1 MTGKPTPEELREWVR
16 DNIWSPY
23 MTVEKMTDEPENLP
37 ALPQNPMEM
46 IAHAVANGADP
57 VTLERLLAMQERWEA
72 SQARKA
78 FYKALAEARGKIGPI
93 FKNLEA
99 KIGPGRTQRY
109 EDLAQIEREV
119 VPELSKHGLTYSF
132 GIRVPDNKPDTII
145 VTCRIEHK
153 DGHFEERQS
162 LPGQADTSGQKSPLQ
177 ALGSAVTYLKR
188 ITLKAALG
196 LSTTEDMVDDDA
208 TAGEEEKIS
217 EEQVAAL
224 RQRIAEVGQTEKRV
238 CEYPAVDITRLED
251 LPASKYEAVMRKL
264 NASAKK

>member
-1 MTGKPTPEELREWVR
+1 
-16 DNIWSPY
+16 
-23 MTVEKMTDEPENLP
+23 MTDEPENLP

-78 FYKALAEARGKIGPI
+78 FYKALASARGNIGPI
-93 FKNLEA
+93 FKNIEA
-99 KIGPGRTQRY
+99 KIGPGRTQRS

-119 VPELSKHGLTYSF
+119 VPELSKHGLIYSF

-153 DGHFEERQS
+153 DGHYEERQS
-162 LPGQADTSGQKSPLQ
+162 LPGQPDTSGQKSPLQ

-196 LSTTEDMVDDDA
+196 LSTTEDMVDDDG
-208 TAGEEEKIS
+208 AGGGEEKIT
-217 EEQVAAL
+217 EHELVQLRERIEQ
-224 RQRIAEVGQTEKRV
+224 VGQTEGRV
-238 CEYPAVDITRLED
+238 CDYYGVVELQD
-251 LPASKYEAVMRKL
+251 LPRAKFAAAMKKL
-264 NASAKK
+264 EASAKK